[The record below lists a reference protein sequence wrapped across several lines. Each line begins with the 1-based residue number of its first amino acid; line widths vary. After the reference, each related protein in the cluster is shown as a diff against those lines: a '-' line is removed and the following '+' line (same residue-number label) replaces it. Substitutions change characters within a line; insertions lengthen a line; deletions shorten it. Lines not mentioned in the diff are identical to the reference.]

1 MKSTSRW
8 IVTIIGW
15 IVLLVIFGIWKSL
28 DKQIGT
34 SAIIGGI
41 RGAIL
46 GGGIFFL
53 YYWAK
58 NNPQKHIRR
67 GNSAE
72 AGPSFSAAAPV
83 SSVTI
88 NPALSNA
95 VSSEVTVGPQPV
107 SLTPAV
113 DGRAAIRI
121 AASQYANFPNTV
133 DEDRVYAL
141 IAEELEAGRPEKG
154 LWTRLFA
161 ECGGDEKETRVLYI
175 KQRAQRL
182 IAAEQLRLEQ
192 AARSAAEMAKIAES
206 KRQQSEAETRR
217 RLLEQGATKP
227 CPYCREDVLA
237 TSDYCMR
244 CSKSFSAS

>member
-1 MKSTSRW
+1 MNTALRW
-8 IVTIIGW
+8 IIATVGW
-15 IVLLVIFGIWKSL
+15 LALLIVYAVWKDVEKHTGGGFITGFL
-28 DKQIGT
+28 R
-34 SAIIGGI
+34 GGI
-41 RGAIL
+41 VFGGAYY
-46 GGGIFFL
+46 L
-53 YYWAK
+53 YKWAK
-58 NNPQKHIRR
+58 NNPQKHICRD
-67 GNSAE
+67 NSAE
-72 AGPSFSAAAPV
+72 AGPSFSAAASV

-95 VSSEVTVGPQPV
+95 VPREVTVRPQPV

-113 DGRAAIRI
+113 DGRDAIRI
-121 AASQYANFPNTV
+121 AASQYANSPNTV

-141 IAEELEAGRPEKG
+141 IAEELEVGRPEKG
-154 LWTRLFA
+154 LWIRLFA

-182 IAAEQLRLEQ
+182 IAGEQLRLEQ
-192 AARSAAEMAKIAES
+192 AARSAAETAKIAES

-244 CSKSFSAS
+244 CGKYFSES